1 MVEGAVTSDSVGD
14 PRRFRTLEELEHDLR
29 ALPSAPTRRGRV
41 ALIVTRRDGGRRETL
56 QRVRLTPGAGVPG
69 DAWSRRVEPE
79 GDAQITVM
87 QIDVAQLLANGQPL
101 TLFGDNLFVD
111 MDLSAANLP
120 TGSRLRLGTAI
131 VAVTPKPHDGCRKF
145 RVRFG
150 ADALRLV
157 STPALR
163 SRNLRGIY
171 MRAVEPGEVAAGDVV
186 EMLSTA
192 LR

>member
-14 PRRFRTLEELEHDLR
+14 PSRFRTLEELEHDLH
-29 ALPSAPTRRGRV
+29 ALPSAPTGSGRV
-41 ALIVTRRDGGRRETL
+41 ALIVTRRDGGRRESL

-69 DAWSRRVEPE
+69 DAWSRRAEPD

-111 MDLSAANLP
+111 LDLSVANLP
-120 TGSRLRLGTAI
+120 IGSRLRLGTA
-131 VAVTPKPHDGCRKF
+131 VVVVTPKPHDGCRKF
-145 RVRFG
+145 RARFG
-150 ADALRLV
+150 GDALRLV
-157 STPALR
+157 STPVLR

-171 MRAVEPGEVAAGDVV
+171 MRAVEPGEVAASDVV
-186 EMLSTA
+186 EILSTA
-192 LR
+192 AR